1 MSRIGK
7 LPIVIP
13 AKVEVSIQDT
23 QVDVTGPK
31 GKLSYTLPQ
40 GVAVT
45 QEAGVITI
53 ALISKEFKHMRGLVR
68 TLIANMVE
76 GVTNGYQ
83 KKLHVL
89 GVGYNAKVQGKK
101 IVLNLGYS
109 HPVDH
114 VLPEGVSA
122 EIERD
127 PK

>member
-23 QVDVTGPK
+23 QVHVTGPK
-31 GKLSYTLPQ
+31 GKLNYTLPQ
-40 GVAVT
+40 GVSVT

-53 ALISKEFKHMRGLVR
+53 ALVNKEFKHMRGLVR

-101 IVLNLGYS
+101 LVLNLGYS